1 MSEITSRGLQTRGI
15 TNLTPTIIE
24 ANYGAFYDAFNR
36 ITFVNYIKQ
45 KHIEHELPGIDET
58 FSRVRRERQARR
70 EPRPRCAENEILCRG
85 AGLTVAGIKS
95 HKRPIK
101 FARWLHSPGS
111 STKSEAIPLTTASL
125 PPRGTAEG
133 DCRGGLPRGT
143 AKSMLRSLTLTRP
156 IGPTKIRVFVGI
168 CYEHQ

>member
-15 TNLTPTIIE
+15 TNLTPAIIE

-133 DCRGGLPRGT
+133 T